1 MISSF
6 IFLAILV
13 IYLYWDFNHSRASKV
28 LGQLKEK
35 EPVLYSTIYGKSF
48 LPPSTVIGGI
58 TGQGIYLKVQ
68 SEDIKKEI
76 TSIDNKS
83 VWITLWPWAIFIGYI
98 FINLVFRA
106 VGSV

>member
-13 IYLYWDFNHSRASKV
+13 FYLYWDFNHSRASIV
-28 LGQLKEK
+28 LRQLKEK
-35 EPVLYSTIYGKSF
+35 EPGLYSTIYGKSF

-58 TGQGIYLKVQ
+58 TGQGIYLKIQ

-76 TSIDNKS
+76 ISIDNKS
-83 VWITLWPWAIFIGYI
+83 AWSTLWPWGIFIGYI
-98 FINLVFRA
+98 FINLVIRA
-106 VGSV
+106 IGSE